1 MEEYDLLPDEFFKN
15 KKINLLQEEINDKI
29 NNFIFPL
36 EIKNYKYFEEYI
48 NFLKLKII
56 ANILFGCDNLT
67 PSKSINLIWLE
78 HIRNKTNYTKFNEL
92 FNNYENFKYIKYNY
106 HNNIFNTIYFYKK
119 ILRFDPL
126 QVAWNDDNNEMKL
139 NLSHEIVYY

>member
-1 MEEYDLLPDEFFKN
+1 MEECDLLPDEFFQN
-15 KKINLLQEEINDKI
+15 KKINLLLDKIDDKI

-56 ANILFGCDNLT
+56 VNILFGCDNLT
-67 PSKSINLIWLE
+67 PSKSINIIWLE
-78 HIRNKTNYTKFNEL
+78 HIKNKTNYAKLNEL
-92 FNNYENFKYIKYNY
+92 FKNFENFNYIKYNY
-106 HNNIFNTIYFYKK
+106 HDNIFNTIYLYKK
-119 ILRFDPL
+119 ILRLDPL
-126 QVAWNDDNNEMKL
+126 QGAWNDDSNEIKF